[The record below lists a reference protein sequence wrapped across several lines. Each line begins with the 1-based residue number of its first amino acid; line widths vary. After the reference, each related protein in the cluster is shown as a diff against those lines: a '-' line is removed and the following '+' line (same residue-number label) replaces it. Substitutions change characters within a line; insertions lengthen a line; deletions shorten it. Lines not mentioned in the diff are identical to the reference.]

1 MYLDEI
7 LNLKMQRV
15 FAEPGMLAVFC
26 AGPDIW
32 AFVLNFFSDYLFQ
45 MGLCHLCKLMFFLCD
60 RQFY

>member
-32 AFVLNFFSDYLFQ
+32 AFVLNFFLIIFFKWDYAI
-45 MGLCHLCKLMFFLCD
+45 CVN
-60 RQFY
+60 